1 VDCGE
6 SLLPL
11 IINDGNVPEHW
22 DAGNPPSAF
31 KHATVE
37 VSERQADCEP
47 LTIALVNNMPDS
59 AVEDTES
66 QFFSLLE
73 AAAGSRPVHIY
84 LCHLPEVP
92 RGHQAQDHLQKF
104 YKPFDQVVGRRFD
117 GAIITGT
124 EPKQHNLRDEP
135 YWNALT
141 SVFDWAELNTT
152 STVMSCLAAH
162 ASVLHSDGIDR
173 NALPDKQFGVFEFQ
187 RTGKHEIVNGLP
199 DIVRFPHSRWNEALP
214 DSLIS
219 HGYEL
224 LDRSDFAGV
233 NLFVKQKLASLF
245 VYFQG
250 HPEYSTQTLLKEYR
264 RDVRRFLRQE
274 RSVYPSLPHSYFDAA
289 AASLLADFQ
298 RRAELNPAEETMSV
312 FPESCIASKIENSWS
327 AYANTIYRNW
337 LELLASQKIS
347 DVAKASVAPSV
358 RA

>member
-1 VDCGE
+1 ME
-6 SLLPL
+6 KNPLPL
-11 IINDGNVPEHW
+11 TINDGNVPEHW
-22 DAGNPPSAF
+22 DAGKPHRASKDAS
-31 KHATVE
+31 VE
-37 VSERQADCEP
+37 VSEGQAAGEP

-73 AAAGSRPVHIY
+73 ATAGNRPVHIY
-84 LCHLPEVP
+84 LCHLPDVP
-92 RGHQAQDHLQKF
+92 RGHQAQDHLKKF
-104 YKPFDQVVGRRFD
+104 YKPFDQVVGQRFD

-124 EPKQHNLRDEP
+124 EPKQRNLRDEP

-141 SVFDWAELNTT
+141 SVFDWAELHTT

-173 NALPDKQFGVFEFQ
+173 NPLADKQFGVFEFQ
-187 RTGKHEIVNGLP
+187 RIGKHEIVKGLP
-199 DIVRFPHSRWNEALP
+199 ETVRFPHSRWNEALP
-214 DSLIS
+214 NSLIS

-233 NLFVKQKLASLF
+233 NLFVKQKRVSLF

-250 HPEYSTQTLLKEYR
+250 HPEYSSQTLLKEYR

-274 RSVYPSLPHSYFDAA
+274 RSVYPSLPHGYFDTAA
-289 AASLLADFQ
+289 ADLLADFQ
-298 RRAELNPAEETMSV
+298 TRAEMNTTEETMFD
-312 FPESCIASKIENSWS
+312 FPESSIASRIENTWS
-327 AYANTIYRNW
+327 AHARIIYRNW
-337 LELLASQKIS
+337 LEFLGSRKTSCI
-347 DVAKASVAPSV
+347 AKASFTPSV